1 MMLKGKEAEVEH
13 VENHNNQKPAEFLTT
28 PIQISALLFMLW
40 LTSLIV
46 VVFMLLFVGKGQAV
60 LAEVYL
66 EGLSSGR
73 EESGRMEVTAWQ
85 FR

>member
-1 MMLKGKEAEVEH
+1 
-13 VENHNNQKPAEFLTT
+13 
-28 PIQISALLFMLW
+28 MLW

-46 VVFMLLFVGKGQAV
+46 VLFMLLFVGKGQAV